1 MASPGASQARSRA
14 RVKID
19 TVRLSGYRREHIFSR
34 DLCPSRHR
42 DDATTREIPEAA
54 ALWERRFRRGDWAGD
69 AEGKGRLPSDR
80 ASGGPKRRRR
90 ALTRALAPV
99 ALVGFGLAAVP
110 NSTESAIANGDTRTI
125 VLCNGHTNESGSFTY
140 MVDGVYDPPTLE
152 KLNWFL
158 RDWRLNEPTKMD
170 PKLFDIV
177 WEVYRESGSTQ
188 PIDVLSGYRSPH
200 TNAMLRRRSRQVAKY
215 SQHMEGKAIDA
226 HFLDVDTATIR
237 DVAMRM
243 QAGGVG
249 FYPSGL
255 TPWVHIDSGD
265 VRYWPRMS
273 RVALTRLFPD
283 GKTVFIPADG
293 QPMPGFEQARAEIE
307 ARGGEVRVASADN
320 AKPGFFAWL
329 FGDRGGGADDAEE
342 ADGAEAAPPPG
353 RGGARLAL
361 AAAAPAPQPTPQV
374 VASADSATKT
384 DASPAAASDDAAADE
399 FIAPLPP
406 RKPADI
412 LAAQLA
418 LFDAP
423 TPPPRPAEFAI
434 AAQAA
439 ADADQSDL
447 IAALIRRGRLPG
459 AITRGL
465 AETPPE
471 ALALADP
478 VAPPEP
484 PERTAALAR
493 AAQLA
498 ASLPPLPPARPM
510 AAVVAAADGRSTATR
525 TNAVAA
531 AAAAAP
537 VVAPKAVFRVASLL
551 TAPDLWRDSPN
562 PYGDLV
568 YDAFLP
574 GAPPAPAGGLAAL
587 RGPTP

>member
-177 WEVYRESGSTQ
+177 WEVYRESGSSQ
-188 PIDVLSGYRSPH
+188 PIDVLSAYRSPQ
-200 TNAMLRRRSRQVAKY
+200 TNAALRRRSRQVAKY

-226 HFLDVDTATIR
+226 HFVDVGTAAIR

-265 VRYWPRMS
+265 VRYWPRMN
-273 RVALTRLFPD
+273 RNALARLFPD
-283 GKTVFIPADG
+283 GKTVFIPSDG
-293 QPMPGFEQARAEIE
+293 QPMPGYDQARAEIE
-307 ARGGEVRVASADN
+307 ARGGEVQVARNDATTAS
-320 AKPGFFAWL
+320 GGGGLFSWL
-329 FGDRGGGADDAEE
+329 FGAKPGGADDEEE
-342 ADGAEAAPPPG
+342 ASGVDATPNGRLPAPAPAQVAGADAPRAASAGETAPQPAPTAVAEATDSAEAAP
-353 RGGARLAL
+353 
-361 AAAAPAPQPTPQV
+361 
-374 VASADSATKT
+374 ADPN
-384 DASPAAASDDAAADE
+384 DGDFP
-399 FIAPLPP
+399 APLPP
-406 RKPADI
+406 RKPVELI
-412 LAAQLA
+412 LAE
-418 LFDAP
+418 AP
-423 TPPPRPAEFAI
+423 TPPARPTELAFAP
-434 AAQAA
+434 A
-439 ADADQSDL
+439 ADTSGDRDL
-447 IAALIRRGRLPG
+447 IAALLVRGGVPG
-459 AITRGL
+459 VITRGVG
-465 AETPPE
+465 APRGI
-471 ALALADP
+471 LALTEVDA
-478 VAPPEP
+478 PEP
-484 PERTAALAR
+484 PERPGILDRAAALA
-493 AAQLA
+493 AP
-498 ASLPPLPPARPM
+498 LPPLPPTRNLTR
-510 AAVVAAADGRSTATR
+510 VAAKPAPSETS
-525 TNAVAA
+525 AA
-531 AAAAAP
+531 AAKLAAGSPAP
-537 VVAPKAVFRVASLL
+537 APTARGRALASS
-551 TAPDLWRDSPN
+551 AESAKPF
-562 PYGDLV
+562 GDLV
-568 YDAFLP
+568 TDGFAVDMTP
-574 GAPPAPAGGLAAL
+574 ISATATATAEL
-587 RGPTP
+587 RGATPY